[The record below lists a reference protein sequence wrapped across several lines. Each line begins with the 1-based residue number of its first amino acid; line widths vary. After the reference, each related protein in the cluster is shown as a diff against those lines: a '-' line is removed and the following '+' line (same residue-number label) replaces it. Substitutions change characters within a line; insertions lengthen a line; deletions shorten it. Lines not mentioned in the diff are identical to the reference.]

1 MRSPSPEELLPPFLG
16 RPSRGHLLLR
26 LPPGWA
32 GQHSYNLLH
41 AVAWVEAAAEAEWER
56 RGPPLARLVNTLR
69 LLGSQAKSQFIVRFV
84 SLNEKIQRKLRYSS
98 CGARKGGYAEKDL
111 SAGDLQAEQ
120 QEVSMQW
127 HHSPESPL
135 LRRLGKISSSECNS
149 SDELTNPLSEQE
161 DSAYRSSTSEVAPH
175 ESPGPN
181 RTIYPLQP
189 REESA
194 IAPSMPTHSK
204 HAQRPIEIK
213 TPPFRPRILQE
224 PSQTASRA
232 SDRGVSSLHTT
243 AVHKRIEINGTC
255 PSSSD
260 MSSKSCSDQERGEQV
275 SSEPEERSCGW
286 VKPSASVSP
295 GSGVALTT
303 YFSVDNCMTDT
314 YRLKYHHQRPLVLSM
329 PEPRGA
335 VKDGRD
341 MGQSSR
347 IENQSERAKNKSDSG
362 FFDE

>member
-1 MRSPSPEELLPPFLG
+1 M
-16 RPSRGHLLLR
+16 
-26 LPPGWA
+26 
-32 GQHSYNLLH
+32 LH
-41 AVAWVEAAAEAEWER
+41 R
-56 RGPPLARLVNTLR
+56 
-69 LLGSQAKSQFIVRFV
+69 
-84 SLNEKIQRKLRYSS
+84 RKLRYSS
-98 CGARKGGYAEKDL
+98 CGARKGGNAEKDP
-111 SAGDLQAEQ
+111 STGELQAEQ
-120 QEVSMQW
+120 QEVSMRW

-135 LRRLGKISSSECNS
+135 LHRLGKISSSEYNS

-181 RTIYPLQP
+181 HSYPLQP

-194 IAPSMPTHSK
+194 IAPSMPTYSK

-232 SDRGVSSLHTT
+232 SGRGIPSSHTT
-243 AVHKRIEINGTC
+243 AVHRRMEVNGTC
-255 PSSSD
+255 P
-260 MSSKSCSDQERGEQV
+260 KSGSDQERGEQMF
-275 SSEPEERSCGW
+275 SEPEERSCGW
-286 VKPSASVSP
+286 DKPSASVSP

-329 PEPRGA
+329 PEPRGS

-341 MGQSSR
+341 TGHSSR
-347 IENQSERAKNKSDSG
+347 IESQSERAKNKPDPGMLKLS
-362 FFDE
+362 

>member
-1 MRSPSPEELLPPFLG
+1 MFHR
-16 RPSRGHLLLR
+16 
-26 LPPGWA
+26 
-32 GQHSYNLLH
+32 
-41 AVAWVEAAAEAEWER
+41 
-56 RGPPLARLVNTLR
+56 
-69 LLGSQAKSQFIVRFV
+69 
-84 SLNEKIQRKLRYSS
+84 RKLRYSS
-98 CGARKGGYAEKDL
+98 CGARKGGNTEKDP

-120 QEVSMQW
+120 QEVSMRW

-189 REESA
+189 REESV

-213 TPPFRPRILQE
+213 TPSFRPRILQE

-232 SDRGVSSLHTT
+232 SGRGISSLHTT
-243 AVHKRIEINGTC
+243 AVHKRMEINGTC

-260 MSSKSCSDQERGEQV
+260 VSSKSCSDQERGEQV

-286 VKPSASVSP
+286 DKPSASVSP

-341 MGQSSR
+341 TGHSSR
-347 IENQSERAKNKSDSG
+347 IENQSERAKTKPDSG
-362 FFDE
+362 ILKLS